1 MINEDEIFD
10 RLVLTGGIK
19 FTGKDPETG
28 ENMYV
33 RTELLKDIDP
43 NLDREMSVYFSEVA
57 MKLWEKGFID
67 MDITSPN
74 PIVNISERAFDI
86 NKIKALPVDER
97 TALQQIIKVLFN
109 KK

>member
-1 MINEDEIFD
+1 MSAENDIFNK
-10 RLVLTGGIK
+10 LILTGGLR
-19 FTGKDPETG
+19 FAGKDPETG

-43 NLDREMSVYFSEVA
+43 NLDREMTVYFSEVA
-57 MKLWEKGFID
+57 MKLWEKGFVD
-67 MDITSPN
+67 MDITLPN
-74 PIVNISERAFDI
+74 PIVTISERAFDI

-97 TALQQIIKVLFN
+97 TALQQIIKVLFD

>member
-67 MDITSPN
+67 MDITLPN
-74 PIVNISERAFDI
+74 PIVTISERAFDI

-97 TALQQIIKVLFN
+97 TALQQIIKVLFD

>member
-1 MINEDEIFD
+1 MINEDEIFE

-33 RTELLKDIDP
+33 RTEMLKDIDP
-43 NLDREMSVYFSEVA
+43 KLDQEMSTYFSKVA

-67 MDITSPN
+67 MDITLSN
-74 PIVNISERAFDI
+74 PIVTISERAFDI

-97 TALQQIIKVLFN
+97 TALQQIIKVLFD

>member
-1 MINEDEIFD
+1 MSDEDKIFNK
-10 RLVLTGGIK
+10 LILTGGLK
-19 FTGKDPETG
+19 FAGKDPETG

-33 RTELLKDIDP
+33 RTEMLKDIDP
-43 NLDREMSVYFSEVA
+43 NLDREMTYYFSEIA

-86 NKIKALPVDER
+86 NKINALDPNER
-97 TALQQIIKVLFN
+97 TALKQIIKVLFD
-109 KK
+109 KQ

>member
-1 MINEDEIFD
+1 MSDEDKIFNK
-10 RLVLTGGIK
+10 LILTGGLK
-19 FTGKDPETG
+19 FAGKDPDTG

-33 RTELLKDIDP
+33 RTEMLKDIDP
-43 NLDREMSVYFSEVA
+43 NLDREMTYYFSEIA

-86 NKIKALPVDER
+86 NKINALDPNER
-97 TALQQIIKVLFN
+97 TALKQIIKVLFD
-109 KK
+109 KQ

>member
-1 MINEDEIFD
+1 VSDEDKIFNK
-10 RLVLTGGIK
+10 LILTGGLK
-19 FTGKDPETG
+19 FAGKDPETG

-33 RTELLKDIDP
+33 RTEMLKDIDP
-43 NLDREMSVYFSEVA
+43 NLDREMTYYFSEMA

-86 NKIKALPVDER
+86 NKINALDPNER
-97 TALQQIIKVLFN
+97 TALKQIIKVLFD
-109 KK
+109 KQ

>member
-57 MKLWEKGFID
+57 MKLWEKGMID

-74 PIVNISERAFDI
+74 PIVTISERAFDI

-97 TALQQIIKVLFN
+97 TAFQQIIKVLFD

>member
-57 MKLWEKGFID
+57 MKLWEKGFVD
-67 MDITSPN
+67 MDITLPN
-74 PIVNISERAFDI
+74 PIVTISERAFDI
-86 NKIKALPVDER
+86 NKIKALPVDEK
-97 TALQQIIKVLFN
+97 TALQQIIKVLFD

>member
-57 MKLWEKGFID
+57 MKLWEKGFVD
-67 MDITSPN
+67 MDITLPN
-74 PIVNISERAFDI
+74 
-86 NKIKALPVDER
+86 K
-97 TALQQIIKVLFN
+97 
-109 KK
+109 

>member
-57 MKLWEKGFID
+57 MKLWEKGFVD
-67 MDITSPN
+67 MDITLPN
-74 PIVNISERAFDI
+74 PIVTISERAFDI

-97 TALQQIIKVLFN
+97 TALQQIIKVLFD